1 MDEDKFMTWFQNNY
15 DDNAVMFAEKN
26 EDDFEEYCLEK
37 YTEQPDED
45 MIYEMWRDRQIE
57 DNYLNR

>member
-45 MIYEMWRDRQIE
+45 MIYEMMRDR
-57 DNYLNR
+57 